1 MMQEFKFPI
10 DFTFNIG
17 TFSNDFSAVDA
28 NQRTVAYV
36 KQKLFKFKEDV
47 SIFENESQTKVL
59 YKIKAD
65 KWIDFSA
72 GYSFSSAEGEELGKI
87 GRKGWVSLWKAHYEI
102 YDKHEQLK
110 FTVREENAWVKVLDG
125 LVGQIPIINLFTGL
139 FLNPAYNVMN
149 NRDETVVR
157 LSKEKSLVGRRFKLS
172 EIKKLDGLD
181 DDIIILGLMMMV
193 LLERRK
199 G

>member
-1 MMQEFKFPI
+1 MQDFKFPL

-17 TFSNDFSAVDA
+17 TLSNDFTAVDA
-28 NQRTVAYV
+28 HQKTVAYV

-47 SIFENESQTKVL
+47 SVFENESKTKVL

-65 KWIDFSA
+65 RWIDFSA
-72 GYSFSSAEGEELGKI
+72 CYSFSDPQGKELGKI
-87 GRKGWVSLWKAHYEI
+87 GRKGWASLWKAHYEI
-102 YDKHEQLK
+102 FDKNKQLK
-110 FTVREENAWVKVLDG
+110 FTIREENAWVKVLDG

-139 FLNPAYNVMN
+139 FLNPAYLVIN
-149 NRDETVVR
+149 NRNETVVR
-157 LSKEKSLVGRRFKLS
+157 LSKEKSLVGRRFKVS
-172 EIKKLDGLD
+172 EIKKLNGLD
-181 DDIIILGLMMMV
+181 DDIILLGLMMMV

>member
-1 MMQEFKFPI
+1 MQDFKFPL

-17 TFSNDFSAVDA
+17 SFSNDFTAVDA
-28 NQRTVAYV
+28 REKTVAYV

-47 SIFENESQTKVL
+47 SVFENESKSKVL

-65 KWIDFSA
+65 RWIDFSA
-72 GYSFSSAEGEELGKI
+72 CYSFSDPEGKELGKI

-102 YDKHEQLK
+102 FDKNKQLK
-110 FTVREENAWVKVLDG
+110 FTIREENAWVKVLDG
-125 LVGQIPIINLFTGL
+125 LVGQIPILNLFTGL
-139 FLNPAYNVMN
+139 FLNPAYIVIN
-149 NRDETVVR
+149 NRNETVVR
-157 LSKEKSLVGRRFKLS
+157 LSKEKSLVGRRFKVS
-172 EIKKLDGLD
+172 EIKKLDELD

>member
-1 MMQEFKFPI
+1 MQAYNFPI

-17 TFSNDFSAVDA
+17 TISNDFTAVNA
-28 NQRTVAYV
+28 NKKTVAYL

-47 SIFENESQTKVL
+47 GVFENESKTKLL
-59 YKIKAD
+59 YTIKAD
-65 KWIDFSA
+65 RWIDFSA
-72 GYSFSSAEGEELGKI
+72 CYSFMDPNGQEFGKI
-87 GRKGWVSLWKAHYEI
+87 GRKGWASLWKAHYEI
-102 YDKHEQLK
+102 FDKNKNLK
-110 FTVREENAWVKVLDG
+110 YTIREENAWVKVLDG

-139 FLNPAYNVMN
+139 FLNPAYLVIN
-149 NRDETVVR
+149 ESKQTVVR
-157 LSKEKSLVGRRFKLS
+157 LSKEKSLVGRRFKVS
-172 EIKKLDGLD
+172 KVQKLNGLD

>member
-1 MMQEFKFPI
+1 MQNFEFPI

-17 TFSNDFSAVDA
+17 TLSNDFTAVDA
-28 NQRTVAYV
+28 RQKTVAYV

-47 SIFENESQTKVL
+47 SVFEDESKTKVL

-72 GYSFSSAEGEELGKI
+72 CYSFSDPEGKEIGKV

-102 YDKHEQLK
+102 FDKNQQLK
-110 FTVREENAWVKVLDG
+110 FTIREENAWVKVLDG
-125 LVGQIPIINLFTGL
+125 IVGQIPIISFFTGL
-139 FLNPAYNVMN
+139 FLNPAYLVQNK
-149 NRDETVVR
+149 RDETIVR
-157 LSKEKSLVGRRFKLS
+157 LSKEKSLVGRRFKVS

>member
-1 MMQEFKFPI
+1 MQEFQFPL

-17 TFSNDFSAVDA
+17 TLSNDFTAVDA
-28 NQRTVAYV
+28 HQKTVAYV

-47 SIFENESQTKVL
+47 SVFENENKTKVL

-65 KWIDFSA
+65 RWIDFSA
-72 GYSFSSAEGEELGKI
+72 CYSFSDPEGKELGKI
-87 GRKGWVSLWKAHYEI
+87 GRKGWASLWKAHYEI
-102 YDKHEQLK
+102 FDKNQQLK
-110 FTVREENAWVKVLDG
+110 FTIREENAWVKVLDG
-125 LVGQIPIINLFTGL
+125 LVGQIPILNLFTGL
-139 FLNPAYNVMN
+139 FLNPAYIVINSRN
-149 NRDETVVR
+149 ETVVR
-157 LSKEKSLVGRRFKLS
+157 LSKEKSLVGRRFKVS

>member
-1 MMQEFKFPI
+1 MQNFNFPL

-17 TFSNDFSAVDA
+17 TFSNDFTAVDA
-28 NQRTVAYV
+28 TQKTVAYV

-47 SIFENESQTKVL
+47 SIFENESETKVL

-65 KWIDFSA
+65 RWIDFSA
-72 GYSFSSAEGEELGKI
+72 AYSFSNAEGEEIGKV

-102 YDKHEQLK
+102 FDKKKQLK
-110 FTVREENAWVKVLDG
+110 FTIREENAWIKVLDG
-125 LVGQIPIINLFTGL
+125 LVGQIPIISLFTGY
-139 FLNPAYNVMN
+139 FLNPAYIVINGRN
-149 NRDETVVR
+149 ETVVR
-157 LSKEKSLVGRRFKLS
+157 LSKESSLVGRKFKVS
-172 EIKKLDGLD
+172 EIKKLDGHD

>member
-1 MMQEFKFPI
+1 MQDFKFPI

-17 TFSNDFSAVDA
+17 TLANDFTAVDA
-28 NQRTVAYV
+28 SQKTVAYV

-47 SIFENESQTKVL
+47 SIFENETKTKVL

-72 GYSFSSAEGEELGKI
+72 CYSFSNAEGEELGKI
-87 GRKGWVSLWKAHYEI
+87 GRKGWTSLWKAHYEI
-102 YDKHEQLK
+102 FDKNKQLK
-110 FTVREENAWVKVLDG
+110 FTIREENAWVKVLDG

-139 FLNPAYNVMN
+139 FLNPAYIVING
-149 NRDETVVR
+149 RDETVVR
-157 LSKEKSLVGRRFKLS
+157 LSKEKSLVGRRFKVS
-172 EIKKLDGLD
+172 EIKKLDGLE
-181 DDIIILGLMMMV
+181 DDIIILGLMMLV

>member
-1 MMQEFKFPI
+1 MQDFQFPL

-17 TFSNDFSAVDA
+17 TLSNDFTAVDSR
-28 NQRTVAYV
+28 QKTVAYV

-47 SIFENESQTKVL
+47 SVFENESKTKVL

-65 KWIDFSA
+65 RWIDFSA
-72 GYSFSSAEGEELGKI
+72 CYSFSDPEGNELGKI
-87 GRKGWVSLWKAHYEI
+87 GRKGWASLWKAHYEI
-102 YDKHEQLK
+102 FDKNKQLK
-110 FTVREENAWVKVLDG
+110 FTIREENAWVKVLDG

-139 FLNPAYNVMN
+139 FLNPAYLVIN
-149 NRDETVVR
+149 NRNETVVR
-157 LSKEKSLVGRRFKLS
+157 LSKEKSLVGRRFKVS
-172 EIKKLDGLD
+172 EIKKLDGLE

>member
-1 MMQEFKFPI
+1 MQDFQFPL

-17 TFSNDFSAVDA
+17 TLSNDFKAEDA
-28 NQRTVAYV
+28 RQKTVAYV
-36 KQKLFKFKEDV
+36 KQKMFKFKEDV
-47 SIFENESQTKVL
+47 SVFENESKTKVL

-65 KWIDFSA
+65 KWIDFSTCYA
-72 GYSFSSAEGEELGKI
+72 FTNSEGKEIGKV
-87 GRKGWVSLWKAHYEI
+87 GRKGWASLWKAHYEI
-102 YDKHEQLK
+102 FDQHQQIK
-110 FTVREENAWVKVLDG
+110 FTIREENAWVKVLDG
-125 LVGQIPIINLFTGL
+125 IVGQIPIINLFTGY
-139 FLNPAYNVMN
+139 FLNPAYIVTNGRN
-149 NRDETVVR
+149 ETIVR
-157 LSKEKSLVGRRFKLS
+157 LSKEPSLVGRKFKVN

>member
-1 MMQEFKFPI
+1 MQDFQFPI

-17 TFSNDFSAVDA
+17 TLSNDFTAVDA
-28 NQRTVAYV
+28 RQKTVAYV

-47 SIFENESQTKVL
+47 SVFENETKTKVL

-65 KWIDFSA
+65 RWIDFSA
-72 GYSFSSAEGEELGKI
+72 CYAFTDFEGKELGKI
-87 GRKGWVSLWKAHYEI
+87 GRKGWASLWKAHYEI
-102 YDKHEQLK
+102 FDNKQQLK
-110 FTVREENAWVKVLDG
+110 FTIREENAWVKVVDG
-125 LVGQIPIINLFTGL
+125 LVGQIPIINLFTGM
-139 FLNPAYNVMN
+139 FLNPAYLVIN
-149 NRDETVVR
+149 NKNETVVR
-157 LSKEKSLVGRRFKLS
+157 LSKEKSLIGRRFKVS
-172 EIKKLDGLD
+172 EVKKLDGLD

>member
-1 MMQEFKFPI
+1 MQDFKFPL

-17 TFSNDFSAVDA
+17 TLSNDFTAVDA
-28 NQRTVAYV
+28 HQKTVAYV

-47 SIFENESQTKVL
+47 SVFENESKTKVL

-65 KWIDFSA
+65 RWIDFSA
-72 GYSFSSAEGEELGKI
+72 CYSFSDPQGKELGKI
-87 GRKGWVSLWKAHYEI
+87 GRKGWASLWKAHYEI
-102 YDKHEQLK
+102 FDKNKQLK
-110 FTVREENAWVKVLDG
+110 FTIREENAWVKVLDG

-139 FLNPAYNVMN
+139 FLNPAYLVIN
-149 NRDETVVR
+149 NRNETVVR
-157 LSKEKSLVGRRFKLS
+157 LSKEKSLVGRRFKVS

-181 DDIIILGLMMMV
+181 DDIILLGLMMMV

>member
-1 MMQEFKFPI
+1 MQDFKFPI

-17 TFSNDFSAVDA
+17 TFSNDFTAVDA
-28 NQRTVAYV
+28 TQKTVAYV

-47 SIFENESQTKVL
+47 SIFENESKSKVL

-72 GYSFSSAEGEELGKI
+72 CYSFSNAEGEELGKI
-87 GRKGWVSLWKAHYEI
+87 GRKGWASLWKAHYEI
-102 YDKHEQLK
+102 FDKNKQLK
-110 FTVREENAWVKVLDG
+110 YTVREENAWVKILDG
-125 LVGQIPIINLFTGL
+125 LVGQIPIISIFTGL
-139 FLNPAYNVMN
+139 FLNPAYIVLNSRN
-149 NRDETVVR
+149 ETVVR
-157 LSKEKSLVGRRFKLS
+157 LSKEKSLVGRRFKVS
-172 EIKKLDGLD
+172 EIKKLDGVE

>member
-1 MMQEFKFPI
+1 MQDFQFPL

-17 TFSNDFSAVDA
+17 TLSNDFTAVDA
-28 NQRTVAYV
+28 RQKTVAYV

-47 SIFENESQTKVL
+47 SVFENENKTKVL

-72 GYSFSSAEGEELGKI
+72 CYSFSDPEGKELGKI
-87 GRKGWVSLWKAHYEI
+87 GRKGWASLWKAHYEI
-102 YDKHEQLK
+102 FDKNQQLK
-110 FTVREENAWVKVLDG
+110 FTIREENAWVKVLDG
-125 LVGQIPIINLFTGL
+125 LVGQIPILNLFTGL
-139 FLNPAYNVMN
+139 FLNPAYIVINSRN
-149 NRDETVVR
+149 ETVVR
-157 LSKEKSLVGRRFKLS
+157 LSKEKSLVGRRFKVS

>member
-1 MMQEFKFPI
+1 MQDFKFPL

-17 TFSNDFSAVDA
+17 TFSNDFTAVDA
-28 NQRTVAYV
+28 TQKTVAYV

-47 SIFENESQTKVL
+47 SIFQNESKSKVL

-65 KWIDFSA
+65 RWIDFSA
-72 GYSFSSAEGEELGKI
+72 CYSFSNPNGEEIGKI

-102 YDKHEQLK
+102 FDKNKQLK
-110 FTVREENAWVKVLDG
+110 FTIREENAWVKVLDG
-125 LVGQIPIINLFTGL
+125 IIGQIPIISMFTGY
-139 FLNPAYNVMN
+139 FLNPAYIVIN
-149 NRDETVVR
+149 NRNETVVR
-157 LSKEKSLVGRRFKLS
+157 LSKEPSLVGRKFKVS
-172 EIKKLDGLD
+172 EIKKLDDLE

>member
-1 MMQEFKFPI
+1 MQDFQFPI

-17 TFSNDFSAVDA
+17 TLSNDFTAVDA
-28 NQRTVAYV
+28 RQKTVAYV

-47 SIFENESQTKVL
+47 SVFEDESKTKVL

-72 GYSFSSAEGEELGKI
+72 CYSFSDPEGKEIGKV
-87 GRKGWVSLWKAHYEI
+87 GRKGWASLWKAHYEI
-102 YDKHEQLK
+102 FDKNQQLK
-110 FTVREENAWVKVLDG
+110 YTIREENAWVKVLDG

-139 FLNPAYNVMN
+139 FLNPAYLVLNK
-149 NRDETVVR
+149 RDETIVR
-157 LSKEKSLVGRRFKLS
+157 LSKEKSLVGRRFKVS
-172 EIKKLDGLD
+172 EVKKLDGLD

>member
-1 MMQEFKFPI
+1 MQDFKFPI

-17 TFSNDFSAVDA
+17 TFSNDFTAVDA
-28 NQRTVAYV
+28 TQKTVAYV

-47 SIFENESQTKVL
+47 SIFENESKSKVL

-72 GYSFSSAEGEELGKI
+72 CYSFSNAEGEELGKI
-87 GRKGWVSLWKAHYEI
+87 GRKGWASLWKAHYEI
-102 YDKHEQLK
+102 FDKNKQLK
-110 FTVREENAWVKVLDG
+110 YTVREENAWVKVLDG
-125 LVGQIPIINLFTGL
+125 LVGQIPIISIFTGL
-139 FLNPAYNVMN
+139 FLNPAYIVLNSRN
-149 NRDETVVR
+149 ETVVR
-157 LSKEKSLVGRRFKLS
+157 LSKEKSLVGRRFKVS
-172 EIKKLDGLD
+172 EIKKLDGVE

>member
-1 MMQEFKFPI
+1 MQDFKFPI

-17 TFSNDFSAVDA
+17 TFSNDFTAVDA
-28 NQRTVAYV
+28 TQKTVAYV

-47 SIFENESQTKVL
+47 SIFENESKSKVL

-72 GYSFSSAEGEELGKI
+72 CYSFSNPEGVELGKV
-87 GRKGWVSLWKAHYEI
+87 GRKGWVSIWKAHYEI
-102 YDKHEQLK
+102 FDKNKQLK
-110 FTVREENAWVKVLDG
+110 FTIREENAWVKVLDG

-139 FLNPAYNVMN
+139 FLNPAYIVINSRN
-149 NRDETVVR
+149 ETIVR
-157 LSKEKSLVGRRFKLS
+157 LSKESSLVGRRFKVS
-172 EIKKLDGLD
+172 EIKKLDGQD

>member
-1 MMQEFKFPI
+1 MRDFQFPL

-17 TFSNDFSAVDA
+17 TLSNDFTAVDSR
-28 NQRTVAYV
+28 QKTVAYV

-47 SIFENESQTKVL
+47 SVFENESKTKVL

-65 KWIDFSA
+65 RWIDFSA
-72 GYSFSSAEGEELGKI
+72 CYSFSDPEGNELGKI
-87 GRKGWVSLWKAHYEI
+87 GRKGWASLWKAHYEI
-102 YDKHEQLK
+102 FDKNKQLK
-110 FTVREENAWVKVLDG
+110 FTIREENAWVKVLDG

-139 FLNPAYNVMN
+139 FLNPAYLVIN
-149 NRDETVVR
+149 NRNETVVR
-157 LSKEKSLVGRRFKLS
+157 LSKEKSLVGRRFKVS
-172 EIKKLDGLD
+172 EIKKLDGLE

>member
-1 MMQEFKFPI
+1 MQDFKFPI
-10 DFTFNIG
+10 DFTFHIG
-17 TFSNDFSAVDA
+17 TLSNDFTAVDA
-28 NQRTVAYV
+28 TQKTVAYV

-47 SIFENESQTKVL
+47 SVFESESKAKVL

-72 GYSFSSAEGEELGKI
+72 CYSFTNAEGEELGKI
-87 GRKGWVSLWKAHYEI
+87 GRKGWASLWKAHYEI
-102 YDKHEQLK
+102 FGKNKQLK
-110 FTVREENAWVKVLDG
+110 FTIREENAWVKVLDG

-139 FLNPAYNVMN
+139 FLNPAYIVINSRN
-149 NRDETVVR
+149 ETVVR
-157 LSKEKSLVGRRFKLS
+157 LSKEKSLVGRRFKVS
-172 EIKKLDGLD
+172 EIKKLDGLE